1 VEFYYN
7 GNKFEVATVHLTAGD
22 KPNNHTERMEETD
35 KLFKD
40 YEVKQGCFIAGDFN
54 EHLNKESPLLQK

>member
-1 VEFYYN
+1 M
-7 GNKFEVATVHLTAGD
+7 ATVHLTAGD